1 MHRHLGVHISKV
13 LCTVTVGRGD
23 RKLFTRYSSHGSTA
37 CPVAWSFMELLELF
51 SCNRESWASDC
62 IDSPVFGLQRWQVK
76 SATMDKWKEEQ
87 VRKTAA
93 IRVI

>member
-1 MHRHLGVHISKV
+1 
-13 LCTVTVGRGD
+13 
-23 RKLFTRYSSHGSTA
+23 
-37 CPVAWSFMELLELF
+37 MELLELF